1 MQALRTVFFLERDS
15 CETWEIF
22 KNTLFY
28 WKSPVAASDSFRFP
42 ALKAVAQ
49 AYSVKKVFL
58 EVSQNLQEN
67 TCARKTPGQ
76 VCNFIKIETL
86 AQAFSCEFCKISK
99 STFSYRL
106 PTVAPSAAC
115 SFIKIEIPTKMFF
128 YEFGKISKNIFWQS
142 TSRWLLLKIICEFW
156 QVFQNISFIEHLWET
171 AYFTYKLQHFN
182 QQIQWRTISQVL
194 FKHRI

>member
-1 MQALRTVFFLERDS
+1 M
-15 CETWEIF
+15 
-22 KNTLFY
+22 
-28 WKSPVAASDSFRFP
+28 AASDSFRFP

-142 TSRWLLLKIICEFW
+142 TSRWLLLKFICEFW
-156 QVFQNISFIEHLWET
+156 EHLFHRVPLRKCLFHAQVAVFQPADTVKNYRRLAFVLISPKNCAC
-171 AYFTYKLQHFN
+171 AYIWQAKQKNWKKNTWKVVN
-182 QQIQWRTISQVL
+182 S
-194 FKHRI
+194 